1 MFDFDFTSI
10 VVYCCVAIMF
20 FTLPN
25 SAIVPFYVVYIFG
38 YYRKI
43 SQSLAYLTGLGL
55 KYTYDALISLKRIEV
70 KI

>member
-1 MFDFDFTSI
+1 
-10 VVYCCVAIMF
+10 MF

-25 SAIVPFYVVYIFG
+25 SPIVPILVVYIFG

-70 KI
+70 IA